1 MKLTAVPASAE
12 DWSTAGPPDR
22 TAVQIRP
29 VRRITAG
36 GDETNGAFTF
46 LEWAAPAGFGPPAHR
61 HDRGR
66 RGHRAA
72 GPDAPAGI
80 AAAATALTADGWGAV
95 PRPYVVCTQGQP
107 RSATRHLTA
116 TS

>member
-1 MKLTAVPASAE
+1 MKLTAVPASAK

-46 LEWAAPAGFGPPAHR
+46 LEWAAPRGSDRRRTGTTAADAAIALLDRTRPRASPPTR
-61 HDRGR
+61 
-66 RGHRAA
+66 
-72 GPDAPAGI
+72 
-80 AAAATALTADGWGAV
+80 
-95 PRPYVVCTQGQP
+95 P
-107 RSATRHLTA
+107 RSPPTA
-116 TS
+116 GALSPGPTWCARRASHVPPPGT

>member
-46 LEWAAPAGFGPPAHR
+46 LEWAAPAGFGPPGAPAR
-61 HDRGR
+61 PRPTR
-66 RGHRAA
+66 HRAA

-107 RSATRHLTA
+107 RSPTRHLTA